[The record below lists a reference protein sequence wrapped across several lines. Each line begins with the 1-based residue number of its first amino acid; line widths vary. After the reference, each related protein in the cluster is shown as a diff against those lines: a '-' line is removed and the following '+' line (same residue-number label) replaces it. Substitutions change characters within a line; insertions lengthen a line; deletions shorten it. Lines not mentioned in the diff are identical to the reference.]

1 MKRLNISLIAM
12 RGDHGAKV
20 KSSFLVEIASDQ
32 ACFCLRIV
40 LALGIVFALG
50 ILYFGLISVAINQQF
65 GKL

>member
-1 MKRLNISLIAM
+1 MSQQSIS
-12 RGDHGAKV
+12 DQ
-20 KSSFLVEIASDQ
+20 KSLQSASAGVQQSASDQ
-32 ACFCLRIV
+32 ACFCLRII